1 MPVRHRCSQYGVAN
15 GDVIKASMVGNV
27 ITADINGVRVL
38 QATDSTYA
46 SGSPGLGCYIE
57 GTTGVNSDYGFTSFT
72 ATDE

>member
-1 MPVRHRCSQYGVAN
+1 
-15 GDVIKASMVGNV
+15 V